1 MLESYLYARD
11 HFLKPG
17 GKMFPAVG
25 RIHLAA
31 FCDPVLHTELAN
43 KGLFWTCN
51 NFYGVDLTPVYEPA
65 ACSFFN
71 QARSPSVMRMLTST
85 AALITTSHAVVV

>member
-31 FCDPVLHTELAN
+31 FSDAVLHAELAN
-43 KGLFWTCN
+43 KGLFWTCD
-51 NFYGVDLTPVYEPA
+51 NFYGVNLTPVYEPA
-65 ACSFFN
+65 AGSFFN
-71 QARSPSVMRMLTST
+71 QVSVLSFLLCPGG
-85 AALITTSHAVVV
+85 AALPMSH